1 MILKLPIFMN
11 DIIILAETQKDR
23 ILFRDKLKEFGI
35 KSKILD
41 MLCGEITSNLPI
53 YLILYL
59 NKKKNGK
66 WDFQYPSKETDNLKV
81 MDIKEFKLLT
91 KK

>member
-1 MILKLPIFMN
+1 MN
-11 DIIILAETQKDR
+11 DITILAETNKDR

-41 MLCGEITSNLPI
+41 LLCNEITSGLPI
-53 YLILYL
+53 YLTLYL

-66 WDFQYPSKETDNLKV
+66 WDFQHPSKTTDKLNV
-81 MDIKEFKLLT
+81 MDIKEFKLLERE
-91 KK
+91 

>member
-1 MILKLPIFMN
+1 MN
-11 DIIILAETQKDR
+11 DITILAETQKDR
-23 ILFRDKLKEFGI
+23 IIFRDKLKQFGI

-53 YLILYL
+53 YLTLYL

-66 WDFQYPSKETDNLKV
+66 WDFQYPEKASANLNI
-81 MDIKEFKLLT
+81 MNIEDFKTLT